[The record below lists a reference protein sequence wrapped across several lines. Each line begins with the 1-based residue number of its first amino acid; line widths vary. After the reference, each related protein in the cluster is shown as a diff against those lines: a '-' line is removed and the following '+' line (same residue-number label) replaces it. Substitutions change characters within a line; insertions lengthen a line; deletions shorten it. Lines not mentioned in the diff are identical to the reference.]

1 MVTILVDSVATIEVQ
16 RGGRPDS
23 ANSRRRTFRGR
34 GAPSIPGLP
43 AAFGLYEQILA
54 YNTPSGRDSVT
65 LAMLGPGTGP
75 NASMS
80 LFRRARDTVA
90 FVSSFAPGWI
100 EVASVDAA
108 GHITAMDAR
117 ATTVKTVTRRV
128 TGLDFDSRT
137 KAWAAQEAARGRAGR
152 MSPADT
158 LRAVVGAASIDIVY
172 GRPFKRGR
180 DVWGTVVEWNK
191 WWRTGANAAT
201 TLTTSADLAFG
212 STVVPAGK
220 YTLWSLPSPAGTKL
234 IINTQTGQWGT
245 EYDASKDLARLDM
258 MQTTLARPVEQFTF
272 SIVPQGGAGV
282 LKFAWD
288 NREFS
293 IPFRVRQ

>member
-1 MVTILVDSVATIEVQ
+1 M
-16 RGGRPDS
+16 
-23 ANSRRRTFRGR
+23 
-34 GAPSIPGLP
+34 
-43 AAFGLYEQILA
+43 
-54 YNTPSGRDSVT
+54 T
-65 LAMLGPGTGP
+65 LAMLGPGGGP

-80 LFRRARDTVA
+80 LFRRARDTVV
-90 FVSSFAPGWI
+90 FVSSFSPGWI
-100 EVASVDAA
+100 EVASVDGN

-128 TGLDFDSRT
+128 AAFDFDARAR
-137 KAWAAQEAARGRAGR
+137 AWAAQEAARGRAGR

-158 LRAVVGAASIDIVY
+158 LHSVIGTASIDIVY
-172 GRPFKRGR
+172 SRPFTRGR

-201 TLTTSADLAFG
+201 TFTTSADLAFG

-220 YTLWSLPSPAGTKL
+220 YTLWSLPNPAGTKL
-234 IINTQTGQWGT
+234 IINSQTGQWGT
-245 EYDASKDLARLDM
+245 EYDASKDLVRLDM
-258 MQTTLARPVEQFTF
+258 TQIMLARPVEQFTF
-272 SIVPQGGAGV
+272 SIVPQGSSGI